1 MRDAGF
7 CKMASALL
15 LATALLSVGLVSYGQ
30 AGSSAET
37 GSLYP
42 AKKNGEWGYVGPK
55 GRWQIEPRFNYAKPF
70 FEGRAVVN
78 VVPPTTFDDD
88 ESRWGIINSAGEYV
102 VEPRY
107 ASTSTGAAPGSPL
120 GHYSQ
125 GLLPVDL
132 SQTFASYKHPDRV
145 NIFYFDRSGNK
156 VLAGKFEKVGQFSD
170 DLAPI
175 VRDEKVGYI
184 DKQGKIVIRPQFE
197 SGLLYSQGRIPV
209 QEPGDDAFGGPW
221 RYVDEKGA
229 TVISGPFDEAFSF
242 HSGRAKVEKD
252 FDIAYIDTEGETV
265 FTAERSGINTSFRE
279 GRAIITRGEEIGERS
294 SAIVDSDGNVVFR
307 LSQLDRK
314 VCGAE
319 RFHNDLAQV
328 IFAPLSEGQ
337 SASCALTSNRPT
349 SEGMVDRVTLKEED
363 SYGYIDKEGN
373 VVFVGKNEE
382 ADEEP
387 RAATEDLK
395 KVRQL
400 YESTKKAIE
409 DENWGR
415 YFGFY
420 TNEARGTLLAE
431 HIRGLSMALGLT
443 GAMAEREEGR
453 EKRKK
458 QAEALR
464 RLLKEF
470 GLSLPTGEESSLEK
484 LRTQL
489 TTLPRDEQVEV
500 FLGAIDILDRVERPV
515 SPTFG
520 RLVDTKAEG
529 TEGAVLLE
537 LGAEEGETRRQ
548 SKPVV
553 KKNGRWMWTK
563 NPN

>member
-1 MRDAGF
+1 M
-7 CKMASALL
+7 
-15 LATALLSVGLVSYGQ
+15 
-30 AGSSAET
+30 
-37 GSLYP
+37 
-42 AKKNGEWGYVGPK
+42 
-55 GRWQIEPRFNYAKPF
+55 
-70 FEGRAVVN
+70 
-78 VVPPTTFDDD
+78 PPTTFDDD

-107 ASTSTGAAPGSPL
+107 APTSTGPVPGSPL

-156 VLAGKFEKVGQFSD
+156 VLAEKFEKVGQFSD
-170 DLAPI
+170 GLAPI

-184 DKQGKIVIRPQFE
+184 DEQGKIVIRPQFE
-197 SGLLYSQGRIPV
+197 SGLLYSQGRIPI

-221 RYVDEKGA
+221 RYVDGKGA
-229 TVISGPFDEAFSF
+229 TVVSGPFDEASSF

-265 FTAERSGINTSFRE
+265 FTTERSGINTPFRE
-279 GRAIITRGEEIGERS
+279 GRAIIARGEIGERS

-307 LSQLDRK
+307 LDQLNRK

-319 RFHNDLAQV
+319 RFHNGLAQV

-337 SASCALTSNRPT
+337 SASCILTSNRPT
-349 SEGMVDRVTLKEED
+349 SEGMVDRVTLKEKD

-400 YESTKKAIE
+400 YESTKKAVE
-409 DENWGR
+409 DENWER

-431 HIRGLSMALGLT
+431 HIRGLSVALGLT
-443 GAMAEREEGR
+443 GAMAKREEGR

-458 QAEALR
+458 QVEALR

-470 GLSLPTGEESSLEK
+470 GLSPPTGEESSLEK

-489 TTLPRDEQVEV
+489 TALPRDEQVEV
-500 FLGAIDILDRVERPV
+500 FLGAIDIADRVERPV

-520 RLVDTKAEG
+520 RLVDMKAEG
-529 TEGAVLLE
+529 TKGAVLLE
-537 LGAEEGETRRQ
+537 LGTEEGETRRQ
-548 SKPVV
+548 SQPVV
-553 KKNGRWMWTK
+553 KKNGRWMWTE